1 MPNIGG
7 NNSEYFVKGALT
19 FSIITMLLMTSF
31 LVVFT
36 PEKPEVKGYEEEM
49 DELLGAYY
57 NATGSNVQNEQ
68 IWGLTGIYTPYGVD
82 KSGNPSTKQMVLN
95 DGWVAGDRVASYT
108 PTQYNGAGTLH
119 DGKQGYTVTY
129 DSAKK
134 LYYYSQLAQDSDL
147 LDIETTNGSN
157 LGTLYTSVTM
167 DKNFK
172 SEQFFTIGSKQ
183 QMENG
188 TFYYNFTGY
197 RYCFQSLSDY
207 YYNQSTPVS
216 HTDTSLSL
224 IWYSYAG
231 GYDSGVSGQLV
242 LSGSD
247 SGVAY
252 ITSDQIVTSF
262 NSANFTS
269 KFTMAFNGIDMNI
282 YIQLNPYAI
291 TNGYTVA
298 ECYNEGWW
306 SVLVTSPSV
315 STDDNTSNTFSS
327 FDPNK
332 VFEIV
337 LGLLEF
343 KSETYG
349 LTGVA
354 GTVAST
360 VFSVSLYTSL
370 IAVGLTFW
378 PVLLIA
384 GAIALFQTMS
394 ITDLWP
400 W

>member
-82 KSGNPSTKQMVLN
+82 KNGNPSTKQMVLN

-147 LDIETTNGSN
+147 LDIETTTGSN

-207 YYNQSTPVS
+207 YYNQSTPIS